1 MRVVDPRILELL
13 TFLTRRQAWLSP
25 QEVSREFRLGGE
37 AISARTV
44 QRWFNFLR
52 GHGGFVYYPYP
63 RANRLGLQ
71 DVLVRV
77 RGLRNP
83 DVLGILPFASS
94 FAVEVG
100 LGDYEPFVSQ
110 GYWVPGHA
118 MAAFR
123 DYWRAAHDLGH
134 VQRVDIFP
142 SRNTHYIYSPFHQTI
157 REDGTADIA
166 ETIDNR
172 HFEML
177 LTAHLKEAFEVKL
190 GDRIAASPLIIPT
203 VVERIWAHCS
213 SRQVWSE
220 IRAKG
225 EKRILAYGR
234 RDLAKAAKKPGAAIQ
249 FLQAQ
254 WRDLLQHFDEVFLQ
268 PRVAFDWTSIK
279 KAMFVSVVLRAGSV
293 DEMVKAAVEISEH
306 AIDTAFRPGL
316 EPDGRCH
323 VSAFIPSDQLMAV
336 LGLVRAYHRGLEPP
350 FVAAQDKKATLE
362 LFQPSYC
369 KLDWRLFDPS
379 TLKWGFDAEGYVER
393 LKSLAKPA
401 AL

>member
-1 MRVVDPRILELL
+1 MRVVDPEILKLL

-25 QEVSREFRLGGE
+25 QEISREFRLDGE
-37 AISARTV
+37 PISARTV

-83 DVLGILPFASS
+83 DVLGVLPFASS

-110 GYWVPGHA
+110 GYWVPGDGLR
-118 MAAFR
+118 AFR
-123 DYWRAAHDLGH
+123 EYWRAAHELGH

-142 SRNTHYIYSPFHQTI
+142 SRNTHYVYSPFHETI
-157 REDGTADIA
+157 REDGCAEIA
-166 ETIDNR
+166 GEIDNR

-177 LTAHLKEAFEVKL
+177 LTAHLREPFDVRL
-190 GDRIAASPLIIPT
+190 GDRIAASPLILPT
-203 VVERIWAHCS
+203 VVERIWAHYS
-213 SRQVWSE
+213 SRQVWGE

-225 EKRILAYGR
+225 EKRILAYGH
-234 RDLAKAAKKPGAAIQ
+234 RDLAKAARKPGAAIQ
-249 FLQAQ
+249 FLQGQ
-254 WRDLLQHFDEVFLQ
+254 WRDLLHHFDEVFLQ
-268 PRVAFDWTSIK
+268 PRVAFDWTSLK
-279 KAMFVSVVLRAGSV
+279 KAMFVSVVLHAGSV
-293 DEMVKAAVEISEH
+293 EDMVKAAVRVSEH

-316 EPDGRCH
+316 EADGRCH
-323 VSAFIPSDQLMAV
+323 ISAFIPSDELMAV
-336 LGLVRAYHRGLEPP
+336 LQLARDSHRGLEPP
-350 FVAAQDKKATLE
+350 FVAVQDKGATLA

-379 TLKWGFDAEGYVER
+379 TLSWGFDGDAYVER
-393 LKSLAKPA
+393 MKVLPKAHDA
-401 AL
+401 